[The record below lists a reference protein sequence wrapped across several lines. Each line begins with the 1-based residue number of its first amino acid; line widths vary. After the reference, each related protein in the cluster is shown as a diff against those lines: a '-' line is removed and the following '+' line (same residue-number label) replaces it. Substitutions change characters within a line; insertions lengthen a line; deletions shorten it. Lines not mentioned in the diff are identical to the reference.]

1 MKVDGDII
9 QRIKVCG
16 IFFLQSYKI
25 LTGTMLAVFVPQ
37 NCGDHICTLTE
48 NIENEDLYHRI
59 ALGWNALTM
68 LFFFGYY
75 FIELRRE
82 EWSIKYLDIDNNKPD
97 NSLKAIII
105 TEPKLDKQ
113 MNRLNRYYYNALLT
127 TGFLYFI
134 NIMMTIKLLKDKYH
148 SSSTISCFMSFSLLV
163 MMKLYNSF
171 VVANQSVKNDKMMS
185 AYMSEF
191 VSYNVLDSDYLLNK
205 KDKDKD
211 KDKKIENRP

>member
-1 MKVDGDII
+1 MKVDGDLI

-25 LTGTMLAVFVPQ
+25 LTGTMLSVFVPQ
-37 NCGDHICTLTE
+37 SCGDHVCTITE
-48 NIENEDLYHRI
+48 NINNEDYYHRS
-59 ALGWNALTM
+59 ALGMNLLTM

-75 FIELRRE
+75 LIELRRE

-97 NSLKAIII
+97 NSLKAIIV
-105 TEPKLDKQ
+105 TDPKLDKK
-113 MNRLNRYYYNALLT
+113 MDKLNRYYYNALLI

-134 NIMMTIKLLKDKYH
+134 NMLMTIKLLKDKYH

-171 VVANQSVKNDKMMS
+171 SVARQSVKNDKMMS

-191 VSYNVLDSDYLLNK
+191 VSYNVLDADYLE
-205 KDKDKD
+205 
-211 KDKKIENRP
+211 DKKKKRNNLIENRP

>member
-25 LTGTMLAVFVPQ
+25 LTGTMLSVFVPQ
-37 NCGDHICTLTE
+37 NCGDHVCTLTE
-48 NIENEDLYHRI
+48 NIENDDLYHQC
-59 ALGWNALTM
+59 ALGMNLLTM
-68 LFFFGYY
+68 IFFFGYY

-105 TEPKLDKQ
+105 TEPKLDKK
-113 MNRLNRYYYNALLT
+113 MDKLNKYYYNALLT

-134 NIMMTIKLLKDKYH
+134 NMLMTIKLLKDKYH

-191 VSYNVLDSDYLLNK
+191 VSYNVLDSDYLEDK
-205 KDKDKD
+205 KDKDK
-211 KDKKIENRP
+211 KENKNRP

>member
-25 LTGTMLAVFVPQ
+25 LTGTMLSVFVPQ
-37 NCGDHICTLTE
+37 SCGDHVCTLTD
-48 NIENEDLYHRI
+48 NINNEDYYHRS
-59 ALGWNALTM
+59 ALGMNLLTM
-68 LFFFGYY
+68 LLFFGYY

-113 MNRLNRYYYNALLT
+113 MDRLNKYYYNALLI
-127 TGFLYFI
+127 TGSFYFV
-134 NIMMTIKLLKDKYH
+134 NIMMTIKLLKENYH

-171 VVANQSVKNDKMMS
+171 SVARQSVKNDKMMS

-191 VSYNVLDSDYLLNK
+191 VSYNVLDSDYLENK
-205 KDKDKD
+205 KEKNL
-211 KDKKIENRP
+211 IENRP

>member
-1 MKVDGDII
+1 MKVDGDLI
-9 QRIKVCG
+9 QRVKVCG

-25 LTGTMLAVFVPQ
+25 LTGTMLSIFVPQ
-37 NCGDHICTLTE
+37 SCGDHVCTLTE
-48 NIENEDLYHRI
+48 NINNDDFYHRS
-59 ALGWNALTM
+59 ALGMNALTM
-68 LFFFGYY
+68 LLFFGYY

-113 MNRLNRYYYNALLT
+113 MDRLNKYYYNALLI
-127 TGFLYFI
+127 TGSFYFI
-134 NIMMTIKLLKDKYH
+134 NILMTIKLLKEKYH

-171 VVANQSVKNDKMMS
+171 SVARQSVKNDKMMS

-191 VSYNVLDSDYLLNK
+191 VSYNVLDSDYLEEKEEENK
-205 KDKDKD
+205 KEINL
-211 KDKKIENRP
+211 IENRP

>member
-1 MKVDGDII
+1 MKVDGDLI

-37 NCGDHICTLTE
+37 SCGDHVCTLTE
-48 NIENEDLYHRI
+48 NINNEDFYHRS
-59 ALGWNALTM
+59 ALGMNSLTM
-68 LFFFGYY
+68 LLFFGYY
-75 FIELRRE
+75 LIELRRE

-113 MNRLNRYYYNALLT
+113 MDRLNKYYYNALLI
-127 TGFLYFI
+127 TGFFYFV
-134 NIMMTIKLLKDKYH
+134 NVLMTIKLLKDKYH

-171 VVANQSVKNDKMMS
+171 SVARQSVKNDKMMS

-191 VSYNVLDSDYLLNK
+191 VSYNVLDADYLENK
-205 KDKDKD
+205 GNNNS
-211 KDKKIENRP
+211 IENRP

>member
-1 MKVDGDII
+1 MKVDGDLI

-37 NCGDHICTLTE
+37 SCGDHVCTLTE
-48 NIENEDLYHRI
+48 NINNEDFYHRS
-59 ALGWNALTM
+59 ALGMNSLTM
-68 LFFFGYY
+68 LLFFGYY
-75 FIELRRE
+75 LIELRRE

-97 NSLKAIII
+97 NSLKAIIVN
-105 TEPKLDKQ
+105 EPKLDKQ
-113 MNRLNRYYYNALLT
+113 MDRLNKYYYNALLI
-127 TGFLYFI
+127 TGFFYFV
-134 NIMMTIKLLKDKYH
+134 NVLMTIKLLKDKYH

-171 VVANQSVKNDKMMS
+171 STARQSVKNDKMMS

-191 VSYNVLDSDYLLNK
+191 VSYNVLDADYLEKKGNK
-205 KDKDKD
+205 L
-211 KDKKIENRP
+211 IVNRP

>member
-1 MKVDGDII
+1 MKVDGDLI

-37 NCGDHICTLTE
+37 SCGDHVCTLTE
-48 NIENEDLYHRI
+48 NINNEDFYHRS
-59 ALGWNALTM
+59 ALGMNSLTM
-68 LFFFGYY
+68 LLFFGYY
-75 FIELRRE
+75 LIELRRE

-113 MNRLNRYYYNALLT
+113 MDRLNKYYYNALLI
-127 TGFLYFI
+127 TGFSYFV
-134 NIMMTIKLLKDKYH
+134 NVLMTIKLLKDKYH

-163 MMKLYNSF
+163 TMKLYNSF
-171 VVANQSVKNDKMMS
+171 STARQSVKNDKMMS

-191 VSYNVLDSDYLLNK
+191 VSYNVLDADYLEKKGNK
-205 KDKDKD
+205 L
-211 KDKKIENRP
+211 IVNNP

>member
-1 MKVDGDII
+1 MKVDGDLI

-37 NCGDHICTLTE
+37 SCGDHVCTLTE
-48 NIENEDLYHRI
+48 NINNEDFYHRS
-59 ALGWNALTM
+59 ALGMNSLTM
-68 LFFFGYY
+68 LLFFGYY
-75 FIELRRE
+75 LIELRRE

-113 MNRLNRYYYNALLT
+113 MDRLNKYYYNALLI
-127 TGFLYFI
+127 TGFFYFV
-134 NIMMTIKLLKDKYH
+134 NVLMTIKLLKDKYH

-171 VVANQSVKNDKMMS
+171 STARQSVKNDKMMS

-191 VSYNVLDSDYLLNK
+191 VSYNVLDADYLEKKGNK
-205 KDKDKD
+205 L
-211 KDKKIENRP
+211 IVNRP

>member
-1 MKVDGDII
+1 MKVDGDLI

-37 NCGDHICTLTE
+37 SCGDHVCTLTE
-48 NIENEDLYHRI
+48 NINNEDFYHRS
-59 ALGWNALTM
+59 ALGMNSLTM
-68 LFFFGYY
+68 LLFFGYY
-75 FIELRRE
+75 LIELRRE

-113 MNRLNRYYYNALLT
+113 MDRLNKYYYNALLI
-127 TGFLYFI
+127 TGFFYFV
-134 NIMMTIKLLKDKYH
+134 NVLMTIKLLKDKYH

-171 VVANQSVKNDKMMS
+171 STARQSVKNDKMMS

-191 VSYNVLDSDYLLNK
+191 VSYNVLDSDYLEKKGNK
-205 KDKDKD
+205 L
-211 KDKKIENRP
+211 IVNNP

>member
-1 MKVDGDII
+1 MKVDGDLI

-37 NCGDHICTLTE
+37 SCGDHVCTLTE
-48 NIENEDLYHRI
+48 NINNEDFYHRS
-59 ALGWNALTM
+59 ALGMNSLTM
-68 LFFFGYY
+68 LLFFGYY
-75 FIELRRE
+75 LIELRRE

-113 MNRLNRYYYNALLT
+113 MDRLNKYYYNALLI
-127 TGFLYFI
+127 TGFFYFV
-134 NIMMTIKLLKDKYH
+134 NVLMTIKLLKDKYH

-171 VVANQSVKNDKMMS
+171 STARQSVKNDKMMS

-191 VSYNVLDSDYLLNK
+191 VSYNVLDADYLENK
-205 KDKDKD
+205 GNKL
-211 KDKKIENRP
+211 IVNRP

>member
-1 MKVDGDII
+1 MKVDGDLI

-37 NCGDHICTLTE
+37 SCGDHVCTLTE
-48 NIENEDLYHRI
+48 NINNEDLYHRS
-59 ALGWNALTM
+59 ALGMNSLTM
-68 LFFFGYY
+68 LLFFGYY
-75 FIELRRE
+75 LIELRRE

-113 MNRLNRYYYNALLT
+113 MDRLNKYYYNALLI
-127 TGFLYFI
+127 TGFSYFV
-134 NIMMTIKLLKDKYH
+134 NVLMTIKLLKDKYH

-171 VVANQSVKNDKMMS
+171 STARQSVKNDKMMS

-191 VSYNVLDSDYLLNK
+191 VSYNVLDADYLEKKGNK
-205 KDKDKD
+205 L
-211 KDKKIENRP
+211 IVNNP

>member
-1 MKVDGDII
+1 MKVDGDLI

-37 NCGDHICTLTE
+37 SCGDHVCTLTE
-48 NIENEDLYHRI
+48 NINNEDFYHRS
-59 ALGWNALTM
+59 ALGMNSLTM
-68 LFFFGYY
+68 LLFFGYY
-75 FIELRRE
+75 LIELRRE

-113 MNRLNRYYYNALLT
+113 MDRLNKYYYNALLI
-127 TGFLYFI
+127 TGFFYFV
-134 NIMMTIKLLKDKYH
+134 NVLMTIKLLKDKYH

-163 MMKLYNSF
+163 TMKLYNSF
-171 VVANQSVKNDKMMS
+171 STARQSVKNDKMMS

-191 VSYNVLDSDYLLNK
+191 VSYNVLDADYLEKKGNK
-205 KDKDKD
+205 L
-211 KDKKIENRP
+211 IVNNP

>member
-1 MKVDGDII
+1 MKVDGDLI

-37 NCGDHICTLTE
+37 SCGDHVCTLTE
-48 NIENEDLYHRI
+48 NINNEDFYHRS
-59 ALGWNALTM
+59 ALGMNSLTM
-68 LFFFGYY
+68 LLFFGYY
-75 FIELRRE
+75 LIELRRE

-113 MNRLNRYYYNALLT
+113 MDRLNKYYYNALLI
-127 TGFLYFI
+127 TGFFYFV
-134 NIMMTIKLLKDKYH
+134 NVLMTIKLLKDKYH

-171 VVANQSVKNDKMMS
+171 SVARQSVKNDKMMS

-191 VSYNVLDSDYLLNK
+191 VSYNVLDADYLEKKGNK
-205 KDKDKD
+205 L
-211 KDKKIENRP
+211 IVNRP

>member
-1 MKVDGDII
+1 MKVDGDLI

-37 NCGDHICTLTE
+37 SCGDHVCTLTE
-48 NIENEDLYHRI
+48 NINNEDFYHRS
-59 ALGWNALTM
+59 ALGMNSLTM
-68 LFFFGYY
+68 LLFFGYY
-75 FIELRRE
+75 LIELRRE

-113 MNRLNRYYYNALLT
+113 MDRLNKYYYNALLI
-127 TGFLYFI
+127 TGFFYFV
-134 NIMMTIKLLKDKYH
+134 NVLMTIKLLKDKYH

-163 MMKLYNSF
+163 TMKLYNSF
-171 VVANQSVKNDKMMS
+171 STARQSVKNDKMMS

-191 VSYNVLDSDYLLNK
+191 VSYNVLDADYLEKKGNK
-205 KDKDKD
+205 L
-211 KDKKIENRP
+211 IVNRP

>member
-1 MKVDGDII
+1 MKVDGDLI

-37 NCGDHICTLTE
+37 SCGDHVCTLTE
-48 NIENEDLYHRI
+48 NINNEDFYHRS
-59 ALGWNALTM
+59 ALGMNSLTM
-68 LFFFGYY
+68 LLFFGYY
-75 FIELRRE
+75 LIELRRE

-113 MNRLNRYYYNALLT
+113 MDRLNKYYYNALLI
-127 TGFLYFI
+127 TGFFYFI
-134 NIMMTIKLLKDKYH
+134 NVLMTIKLLKDKYH

-171 VVANQSVKNDKMMS
+171 STARQSVKNDKMMS

-191 VSYNVLDSDYLLNK
+191 VSYNVLDADYLEKKGNK
-205 KDKDKD
+205 L
-211 KDKKIENRP
+211 IVNRP

>member
-1 MKVDGDII
+1 MKVDGDLI

-25 LTGTMLAVFVPQ
+25 LTGTMLSVFVPQ
-37 NCGDHICTLTE
+37 SCGDHVCTLTE
-48 NIENEDLYHRI
+48 NINNEDFYHRS
-59 ALGWNALTM
+59 ALGMNSLTM
-68 LFFFGYY
+68 LLFFGYY
-75 FIELRRE
+75 LIELRRE

-113 MNRLNRYYYNALLT
+113 MDRLNKYYYNALLI
-127 TGFLYFI
+127 TGFFYFV
-134 NIMMTIKLLKDKYH
+134 NVLMTIKLLKDKYH

-171 VVANQSVKNDKMMS
+171 STARQSVKNDKMMS

-191 VSYNVLDSDYLLNK
+191 VSYNVLDADYLEKKGNK
-205 KDKDKD
+205 L
-211 KDKKIENRP
+211 IVNNP

>member
-1 MKVDGDII
+1 MKVDGDLI

-37 NCGDHICTLTE
+37 SCGDHVCTLTE
-48 NIENEDLYHRI
+48 NINNEDFYHRS
-59 ALGWNALTM
+59 ALGMNSLTM
-68 LFFFGYY
+68 LLFFGYY
-75 FIELRRE
+75 LIELRRE

-113 MNRLNRYYYNALLT
+113 MDRLNKYYYNALLI
-127 TGFLYFI
+127 TGFFYFV
-134 NIMMTIKLLKDKYH
+134 NVLMTIKLLKDKYH

-171 VVANQSVKNDKMMS
+171 STARQSVKNDKMMS

-191 VSYNVLDSDYLLNK
+191 VSYNVLDADYLEKKGNK
-205 KDKDKD
+205 L
-211 KDKKIENRP
+211 IVNNP